1 MQNNF
6 EHTEALTPMMRQYR
20 EVKSTIPSDAILFFR
35 LGDFYEMFFDDAV
48 RGSKLLDIT
57 LTKRN
62 TIPMCGIPFHA
73 LDNYLP
79 KLAQLGVKIA
89 IADQVEDPKLVK
101 GIVKREVTRIITPGT
116 LIDTSTLIPSQSNY
130 LAAVSLT
137 VKNKYGLAYLD
148 VSTGAFKITELDSI
162 EELANE
168 LLRLQTKEVLI
179 SESLFTDWKNQNHKL
194 LADSSIL
201 WTSLEDDVF
210 SYDTCEAYLKNHFA
224 VATLESFGCHGLT
237 SAISAAGAAL
247 YYAVE
252 NLKHEAKH
260 ITSLKYYN
268 TKEFMLLDNATRRN
282 LELLESARGLKE
294 SSLITVL
301 DDTRTSMGGR
311 LLREWIVQPLYS
323 KEKICQRLESVES
336 FKDEPLILA
345 ELQETLC
352 AVKDLERII
361 GRINIG
367 SSNARDLS
375 YLASSL
381 EMLPGLKTILSNY
394 KTGLIEELNSQI
406 KLFPDI
412 TTIIANAVVEEP
424 PLAITDGGM
433 IRDGYSA
440 ELDEFRSASRD
451 GKNWIA
457 ALQTKEQERTGI
469 KSLKIRFNNVFG
481 YYIEITRSN
490 LQSVPQDYIR
500 KQTMVNAER
509 YITPELKEVENKV
522 LGAEDKA
529 KALEYQIFQEIR
541 EKCASFTKEIRD
553 TAQAIAAIDVLCA
566 FAETARK
573 NDYRRP
579 TVTNEDSINIAGG
592 RHPVV
597 ESLLIDERFVSNDT
611 ILDNRENNII
621 IITGP
626 NMAGKSTYIRQ
637 VALIV
642 LMAQMGSFVP
652 AEKAEIGIVD
662 RIFTRVGASDDLSKG
677 QSTFMVEMVETANIL
692 NNATSK
698 SLVILDEIGRGT
710 STFDGLSIAWA
721 VAEFIHNTPL
731 SRAKTLFATHYH
743 ELTELAMTCSGVKNF
758 NVAVKE
764 YGDKVIFLR
773 QIIPG
778 AADKSYGIYVAKLAG
793 LPEKVISRA
802 KEILENLENNAIK
815 EGQPTLARHKGKSRK
830 KISLQN
836 TLDQPELF

>member
-1 MQNNF
+1 M
-6 EHTEALTPMMRQYR
+6 ESLEALTPMMRQYR
-20 EVKSTIPSDAILFFR
+20 EVKNTIPSDAILFFR
-35 LGDFYEMFFDDAV
+35 LGDFYEMFFEDAV
-48 RGSKLLDIT
+48 KGSKLLDIT

-116 LIDTSTLIPSQSNY
+116 LIDTSTLIPTQSNY
-130 LAAVSLT
+130 LSAISLT
-137 VKNKYGLAYLD
+137 AKTRYGLAYLD
-148 VSTGAFKITELDSI
+148 VSTGVFKITELDSI
-162 EELANE
+162 EDLANE

-179 SESLFTDWKNQNHKL
+179 PESLFADWKTQNLKL
-194 LADSSIL
+194 LSDSSVL
-201 WTSLEDDVF
+201 WTALEDDIF
-210 SYDTCEAYLKNHFA
+210 ACDTCDNYLKNHFA

-268 TKEFMLLDNATRRN
+268 TKDFMLLDNATRRN

-294 SSLITVL
+294 NSLITVL

-323 KEKICQRLESVES
+323 KDRINQRLESVES
-336 FKDEPLILA
+336 FKDEPLTLA

-375 YLASSL
+375 SLASSL
-381 EMLPGLKTILSNY
+381 EVLPGLKTILSNY
-394 KTGLIEELNSQI
+394 KATLIESLDLQI

-412 TTIIANAVVEEP
+412 TTLIEKAIVEEP
-424 PLAITDGGM
+424 PLSITDGGM
-433 IRDGYSA
+433 VRDGFNS
-440 ELDEFRSASRD
+440 ELDEFRSASRE

-529 KALEYQIFQEIR
+529 KALEYELFQEIR
-541 EKCASFTKEIRD
+541 EKCASFTKDIRD
-553 TAQAIAAIDVLCA
+553 TAQAIASIDVLCA

-579 TVTNEDSINIAGG
+579 TITNDDSINITGG

-597 ESLLIDERFVSNDT
+597 ESLLKDERFVSNDT
-611 ILDNRENNII
+611 FLDNRENNII

-710 STFDGLSIAWA
+710 STFDGLSIAWS
-721 VAEFIHNTPL
+721 VAEFIHNTPS

-773 QIIPG
+773 QIIAG

-815 EGQPTLARHKGKSRK
+815 EGQPTLASHKGKHRK
-830 KISLQN
+830 K
-836 TLDQPELF
+836 QPSSDCPEQLELF

>member
-1 MQNNF
+1 MESF
-6 EHTEALTPMMRQYR
+6 ENLTPMMRQYR
-20 EVKSTIPSDAILFFR
+20 EVKNNIPDDAILFFR

-57 LTKRN
+57 LTRRN
-62 TIPMCGIPFHA
+62 SVPMCGIPFHA

-79 KLAQLGVKIA
+79 KLAQSGVKIA

-116 LIDTSTLIPSQSNY
+116 LIDTSTLIPTQNNY

-137 VKNKYGLAYLD
+137 TKNKYGLAYID
-148 VSTGAFKITELDSI
+148 VSTGVFKITELDSI
-162 EELANE
+162 EELMNE
-168 LLRLQTKEVLI
+168 LLRLQTKEILI
-179 SESLFTDWKNQNHKL
+179 AESLIADWKSQNLKMLSES
-194 LADSSIL
+194 SML
-201 WTSLEDDVF
+201 WTSLDDYMF
-210 SYDTCEAYLKNHFA
+210 SYDNCESYLKTHFS
-224 VATLESFGCHGLT
+224 VATLDSFGCQALT

-247 YYAVE
+247 YYVLE

-260 ITSLKYYN
+260 INSLKYYN

-282 LELLESARGLKE
+282 LELLESARRLKE

-301 DDTRTSMGGR
+301 DDTRTSMGAR
-311 LLREWIVQPLYS
+311 LLREWIVQPLYIKS
-323 KEKICQRLESVES
+323 RINQRLESVES
-336 FKDEPLILA
+336 FKDEPLTLA

-361 GRINIG
+361 ARINIG

-375 YLASSL
+375 ALASSL
-381 EMLPGLKTILSNY
+381 EVLPGIKSILSNF
-394 KTGLIEELNSQI
+394 KTSLIEELSLQI
-406 KLFPDI
+406 KLFPEI
-412 TTIIANAVVEEP
+412 TELISKAIVDEP
-424 PLAITDGGM
+424 PLNITDGSM
-433 IRDGYSA
+433 IRDGFNG
-440 ELDEFRSASRD
+440 ELDEFRSASKE

-457 ALQTKEQERTGI
+457 ALQAKEQERTGI
-469 KSLKIRFNNVFG
+469 KSLKIRYNKVFG

-490 LQSVPQDYIR
+490 LLSVPEDYIR

-509 YITPELKEVENKV
+509 FITPELKEVENKV

-529 KALEYQIFQEIR
+529 KALEYEIFQEVR
-541 EKCASFTKEIRD
+541 EKCASFTKEIRE

-579 TVTNEDSINIAGG
+579 TINDDDQICITGG

-597 ESLLIDERFVSNDT
+597 ESLLKDERFVSNDT
-611 ILDNRENNII
+611 LLDNLDNNII

-652 AEKAEIGIVD
+652 AEKAVIGIVD

-692 NNATSK
+692 NNATEK

-710 STFDGLSIAWA
+710 STFDGLSIAWS
-721 VAEFIHNTPL
+721 VAEFIHNTPA

-793 LPEKVISRA
+793 LPEKVIKRA

-815 EGQPTLARHKGKSRK
+815 EGQPTLASHKSKSRK
-830 KISLQN
+830 RQPSP
-836 TLDQPELF
+836 TGLDQPELF